1 MTIEVGFASVDDID
15 DLAAM
20 AQEFIEESD
29 WPVTFDAAATKLRL
43 DGTVESDYAEVLV
56 VRDGRK
62 ILGGAIVAIDRDF
75 TNEWFGYLVKFYIR
89 KDHRRA
95 DVALPLARF
104 CVRWFDNRRCK
115 LAFATA
121 TAGLAGGFEIMM
133 KRIGFAPCGDTFVKE
148 FPADE

>member
-1 MTIEVGFASVDDID
+1 MIEVGFASHQDIVA
-15 DLAAM
+15 LTEIAE
-20 AQEFIEESD
+20 EFIAESS
-29 WPVTFDAAATKLRL
+29 WPVTFDPVATRMRMTGYI
-43 DGTVESDYAEVLV
+43 DSDLTEVIV
-56 VRDGRK
+56 VRRGGE

-75 TNEWFGYLVKFYIR
+75 TNEWWGYLIKFYVR

-121 TAGLAGGFEIMM
+121 TAGLVGGFEIMM
-133 KRIGFAPCGDTFVKE
+133 KRIGFVPCGETFVKE
-148 FPADE
+148 FAE